1 MSRLLSLVEL
11 QKQKIEA
18 RKEQERQERLSQAL
32 RKSGNQA
39 IENYAILHGF
49 YSYTPAFSDGELYF
63 ALDYNLHRKSKEPG
77 KKNKKFYD
85 DIIRLLHTEMR
96 VRGLSYTTREEIRA
110 GHAHMTDKEREQF
123 INQTL

>member
-18 RKEQERQERLSQAL
+18 RKEQERQIMLSQAL

-39 IENYAILHGF
+39 VENYAILHGF
-49 YSYTPAFSDGELYF
+49 YSYTHAFSDGELYF
-63 ALDYNLHRKSKEPG
+63 ALDYNLYRKSKESG

-85 DIIRLLHTEMR
+85 DIIGLLHAEMR
-96 VRGLSYTTREEIRA
+96 VRGLSYTTREEIRT